1 LVLLDPPVL
10 LGPLALL
17 APLVRTVPGD
27 SVVTPAPP
35 DLRESR
41 ATSDPP
47 AWLETKD
54 PPERADPPVLLVPP
68 DLKDNSEVRD
78 SLDCLALEAT
88 AVCLVVL
95 VPLESLV
102 E

>member
-10 LGPLALL
+10 SGPLVLL
-17 APLVRTVPGD
+17 APLVKMVPVD

-41 ATSDPP
+41 ATLDPL

-54 PPERADPPVLLVPP
+54 PPERVDPPVLLVPP

-78 SLDCLALEAT
+78 SSVCLALEAT

-95 VPLESLV
+95 VPLVSLV